1 MKANNNNFSLETE
14 IWVAAV
20 GLLLNLFLIAVS
32 VGTLWY
38 LFSMIFQSF
47 PMMIAI
53 QEIR

>member
-1 MKANNNNFSLETE
+1 MKANNNNYSLETE

-20 GLLLNLFLIAVS
+20 VLLLNLFLIAVS

-47 PMMIAI
+47 PMMIAVQGI
-53 QEIR
+53 S